1 LSDDSEDEETPGK
14 DSNLLAFVSS
24 YDSPK
29 ESNEY
34 YSESS
39 GFESEKDKLQRVYD
53 KLYIKFM
60 ELKEVNQNNVQ
71 KLILYE
77 TERNKQIERIRSLE
91 NELIE
96 SQVQLEKF
104 SNDKLVQ
111 MLKGQKCSSDKTC
124 LGFDKSI
131 VSNIAFSSKTIFVKP
146 EVAEP

>member
-1 LSDDSEDEETPGK
+1 
-14 DSNLLAFVSS
+14 
-24 YDSPK
+24 
-29 ESNEY
+29 
-34 YSESS
+34 
-39 GFESEKDKLQRVYD
+39 
-53 KLYIKFM
+53 M

-77 TERNKQIERIRSLE
+77 TERSKQIERIRSLE

-124 LGFDKSI
+124 LGFDKS
-131 VSNIAFSSKTIFVKP
+131 VFSNIAFSSKTIFVKP
-146 EVAEP
+146 EVVEP